1 MVVMPAREFPNRIRN
16 NFYSITE
23 LQNML
28 LVFIVLTSYAA
39 PLAIFCLVVH
49 VGLGKL
55 CAEGETV
62 QHSLGPQLQA
72 DGLNLAEKIT
82 LCLQPF

>member
-1 MVVMPAREFPNRIRN
+1 MPAREFPNRIRN

-28 LVFIVLTSYAA
+28 LIFIVLTSYAA

-55 CAEGETV
+55 CAEGEIV

>member
-1 MVVMPAREFPNRIRN
+1 MPAREFPNRIRN

-28 LVFIVLTSYAA
+28 LIFIVLTSYTA

-62 QHSLGPQLQA
+62 QQLQA